1 MNLNWQKCLLGLSS
15 TLGSLALLAGC
26 SGDPHSVPSD
36 SEASNDPGYV
46 ETEDGTVLG
55 TSWQSLMYPVC
66 DTRASDPD
74 GDFWGWENNKSCI
87 VVTVGG
93 VWGPTCVN
101 AAAADPDGDGWGFE
115 NGRGCVV
122 LTRPASGT
130 PSTGAGGSGGS
141 SGGGTAGAGGTGS
154 SGGGSSGGGSSGATC
169 PNQEGTASTMAA
181 VAVSAAMEMKRWQ
194 PTKDFQIVRQ
204 GNDEYLAITA
214 AGKARCADG
223 VCMNTQALLDFQKP
237 ESEGKV
243 VFPGNVKLV
252 PVALRSRM
260 VAKFRDQIACEMQPS
275 NGGTT
280 NCPVEEHTLTFQ
292 RSEKGGCDTNY
303 FFVAKKPDGTAL
315 KYPGQLK
322 NKLLFA
328 DRVNPYIGFQNVG
341 EVVSIDPTY
350 GLNEEGSATSGTCSA
365 ACVRISRSDLNGDC
379 CSCLGATRTYKK
391 APWNGST
398 YICQ

>member
-1 MNLNWQKCLLGLSS
+1 MKLYSQKCLLGLSS
-15 TLGSLALLAGC
+15 MVCGIALLAGC
-26 SGDPHSVPSD
+26 SGDLNSAPSEGEP
-36 SEASNDPGYV
+36 SGEQSYV

-66 DTRASDPD
+66 DSTAADPD
-74 GDFWGWENNKSCI
+74 GDRWGRENNRSCLVI
-87 VVTVGG
+87 TAA
-93 VWGPTCVN
+93 GPSGPACVN
-101 AAAADPDGDGWGFE
+101 AAVADPDGDGWGFE
-115 NGRGCVV
+115 YGRGCVV
-122 LTRPASGT
+122 LTRPASGG
-130 PSTGAGGSGGS
+130 STGGGSTGGSTGGGSTGGGSTGGGSGAS
-141 SGGGTAGAGGTGS
+141 
-154 SGGGSSGGGSSGATC
+154 C
-169 PNQEGTASTMAA
+169 PNAEGTASTMAA

-214 AGKARCADG
+214 TGKARCADG
-223 VCMNTQALLDFQKP
+223 KCMNTQALLDFQKP
-237 ESEGKV
+237 EAEGKI

-365 ACVRISRSDLNGDC
+365 ACVRITRNDVSGDC
-379 CSCLGATRTYKK
+379 CSCLGATRTFRKT
-391 APWNGST
+391 PWNAST
-398 YICQ
+398 FICQ